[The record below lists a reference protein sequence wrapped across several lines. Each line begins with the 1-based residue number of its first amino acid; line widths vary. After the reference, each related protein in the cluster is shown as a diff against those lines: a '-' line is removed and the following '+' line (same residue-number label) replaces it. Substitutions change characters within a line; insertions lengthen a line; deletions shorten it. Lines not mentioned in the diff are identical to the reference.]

1 MTTTRASLLIR
12 VREPNDSVAWREFY
26 DLYSPLLYQ
35 FAKARGLN
43 DSDAEEIR
51 SSCLTTIVTHI
62 REFKYDRSK
71 GTFKSW
77 LRRIVVNRV
86 IDIQRKQRPLAM
98 GEQDERIVDQT
109 STPDEV
115 FDEKWKLCH
124 LNFCLEQIRDK
135 VPSVTFQAFE
145 MLAEDHSV
153 PDVCKELE
161 LSANQV
167 YKAKA
172 KILSLVR
179 DQMSQVYGDE
189 IP

>member
-26 DLYSPLLYQ
+26 ELYSPLLYQ

-51 SSCLTTIVTHI
+51 SSCLTTIVNHI
-62 REFKYDRSK
+62 REFRYDRSK

-86 IDIQRKQRPLAM
+86 VDAQRKQQPLAL
-98 GEQDERIVDQT
+98 GEHDERVLDQT
-109 STPDEV
+109 GTPDEV

-135 VPSVTFQAFE
+135 VPGVTFHAFE
-145 MLAEDHSV
+145 MLADDCPV
-153 PDVCKELE
+153 PDVCQELG
-161 LSANQV
+161 LTANQV

-172 KILSLVR
+172 RILKLVR
-179 DQMSQVYGDE
+179 EQMSQVYGDE
-189 IP
+189 MA